1 MFSSKTCVLEDHG
14 IPVRYA
20 SLVYSTGIK
29 SNDVCE
35 TGRLYP
41 TFWSQIGLG
50 MAEFSDLP
58 MERPKETLHEL
69 YEAKYVA
76 EYLEKYVDR
85 FSFQGQTLRDR
96 ITFGF
101 TVSKIEKKNGKW
113 SIHGFYNESKSLA
126 VFHASKVMVAT
137 GLTSSPNMPLLPK
150 QERFKGQV
158 LHQKDFG
165 QSSVLSSEEKHVTVL
180 GGAKSAADMV
190 YASVKAGKSVSWII
204 RKSGSGPAAF
214 LGSEGKG
221 RYKNS
226 AELGFTRIMSTFT
239 PSYFTPQTSWA
250 RFLHKTTIGN
260 WMVNLIWNTADKV
273 SRDGANFDKRPN
285 ASETFKELKPST
297 M

>member
-1 MFSSKTCVLEDHG
+1 MNLMADDFCG
-14 IPVRYA
+14 
-20 SLVYSTGIK
+20 
-29 SNDVCE
+29 

-41 TFWSQIGLG
+41 TFWSQIGLR

-58 MERPKETLHEL
+58 MSRPEETLHDL

-76 EYLEKYVDR
+76 EYLDKYVNE
-85 FSFQGQTLRDR
+85 FCYQGQSLRSR
-96 ITFGF
+96 MVFGF
-101 TVSKIEKKNGKW
+101 TVSKIEKKGGKW
-113 SIHGFYNESKSLA
+113 SIHGYHNESKISA
-126 VFHASKVMVAT
+126 VFHTTKVMMAT
-137 GLTSSPNMPLLPK
+137 GLTSAPKMPSLPK
-150 QERFKGQV
+150 EHRFGGHI

-165 QSSVLSSEEKHVTVL
+165 RCSVLSSDEKHITVL

-190 YASVKAGKSVSWII
+190 YASVKAGKSVSWVI
-204 RKSGSGPAAF
+204 RRSGGGPAAF

-250 RFLHKTTIGN
+250 RFLHRTAVGN
-260 WMVNLIWNTADKV
+260 WLVNQVWNTADKV
-273 SRDGANFDKRPN
+273 SRDGANFDGRAK